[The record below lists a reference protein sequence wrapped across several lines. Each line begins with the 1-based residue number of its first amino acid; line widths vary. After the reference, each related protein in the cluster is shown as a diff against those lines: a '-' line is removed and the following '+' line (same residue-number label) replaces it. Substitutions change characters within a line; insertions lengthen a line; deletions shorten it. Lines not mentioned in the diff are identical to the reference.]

1 VSDGETKLRRDL
13 EAVRARVQRLNRD
26 MLLLEGV
33 PTDRRR
39 FSKETTNLLVVWT
52 RRPELPYLV
61 LVDQDLRYAGGDPF
75 LAQVFSEQP
84 RSNGWRPLLLA
95 PGHLTR
101 SSADEVARAALRFL
115 GFPADGGEAS
125 VLPRDL
131 SAAWGFREAFPP
143 LVGREPLLE
152 EVEAALGQET
162 ERSAV
167 VLVGPAGVGK
177 TALVREAAW
186 RWQEKEPGRKAVRVN
201 LAGLAADTPSPRERT
216 ERLQQLYRD
225 VVGLGPGTLVVA
237 EDVHLAAPGPLASL
251 ALARAV
257 EDGLRLLATTTERGA
272 GALRGDALRRRLHF
286 VAVEEPSPEELTE
299 EVLPAVARYLEVR
312 YGVTVSPQA
321 LGLALR
327 RSDDRAGAQ
336 PGKGVRLLE
345 RALSRAR
352 NRGVQVLGP
361 DDVL

>member
-1 VSDGETKLRRDL
+1 VNDGEIKLRRDL
-13 EAVRARVQRLNRD
+13 EAVRARVRRLNRD

-61 LVDQDLRYAGGDPF
+61 LVDQDLSYAGGDPF

-101 SSADEVARAALRFL
+101 SSAEDVARAALRFL
-115 GFPADGGEAS
+115 GFPADGEVSA
-125 VLPRDL
+125 LPPDL
-131 SAAWGFREAFPP
+131 SGDWGFREAFPP
-143 LVGREPLLE
+143 LVGRDALLE

-177 TALVREAAW
+177 TALVREGAW
-186 RWQEKEPGRKAVRVN
+186 RWQEKESGRKAVRVN
-201 LAGLAADTPSPRERT
+201 LASLAADTPSPRERT

-225 VVGLGPGTLVVA
+225 AAGLGAGTLVVA
-237 EDVHLAAPGPLASL
+237 EDVHLAAPGPVASL
-251 ALARAV
+251 ALARAI
-257 EDGLRLLATTTERGA
+257 EDGLRLLATTTEKGA
-272 GALRGDALRRRLHF
+272 AALRGDALRRRLHF
-286 VAVEEPSPEELTE
+286 VVVEEPSPEELTE
-299 EVLPAVARYLEVR
+299 DVLPAVARYLEVR
-312 YGVTVSPQA
+312 YAVTVSSQA

-327 RSDDRAGAQ
+327 RSDGRAGAQ
-336 PGKGVRLLE
+336 PGKVVRFLE

-352 NRGVQVLGP
+352 NRGVRVLGP